1 MAMDNCIIVGWV
13 TPSVYSMLTVWA
25 GDMEVKLKWLEQPS
39 ARIVLGDG
47 KHGKKIGVLK
57 NCDSEKLHVF
67 V

>member
-1 MAMDNCIIVGWV
+1 
-13 TPSVYSMLTVWA
+13 
-25 GDMEVKLKWLEQPS
+25 MEVKLKWLEQPS